1 MLRPEQVKVGRH
13 VILLN
18 YDNLFDDELMDYK
31 SIMTLNNA
39 YKIVQCHD
47 DGKLFYILD
56 DEGHHINFIHRE
68 YKSFKILEE
77 PNHEETV

>member
-1 MLRPEQVKVGRH
+1 MLRPEQVKAGRY

-18 YDNLFDDELMDYK
+18 YDHLFDDELMQYRE
-31 SIMTLNNA
+31 IMTLNNA
-39 YKIVQCHD
+39 YKIIQCHE

-56 DEGHHINFIHRE
+56 DNGDAVNFIHRE
-68 YKSFKILEE
+68 YKSFKLLEE